1 MNNEVLRRKLF
12 RTVLA
17 DSRSP
22 AGILASSPEMVETV
36 QKRANGGTQAGSY
49 ELNLIPELVQRG
61 DVKALQALTAPS
73 YPKQV
78 RLAASKALGAA
89 TVDKRPAPNFP
100 VSLDFSRS
108 GQPLSDEPDYL
119 SLKDQFEARPLKD
132 QFEARPLKDARPFGS
147 VQVDPEVYETETSK
161 NIMSFLGSLKGT
173 GEVAR
178 PKTTRTQSREASGL
192 ASLLG
197 PQFDAEDPRTEAA
210 MAVATPGDASGIP
223 SMLPNSPDRPSVRSP
238 FTPGPLVED
247 EDIIDDEYTSMAPVT
262 PGEELS
268 ASSVSGADTGTK
280 VGAPQPT
287 VTGNVSSAISK
298 AKDIVGKHN
307 AEQSQADT
315 SVATATNSDTLA
327 STITKLQQDIQN
339 PDVSET
345 DKAKLIDEKAGIIPV
360 GKKATR
366 KERVEAR
373 RAMLKEIL
381 GEEKAKDMRTD
392 ANYNLIMTGLMIAA
406 GESPDALTNIA
417 KGAAAGLQNYAEA
430 TADKAAEERKREET
444 IALQAL
450 QEVSDEMTKEQDREY
465 QDKVRKETRQYES
478 LVRED
483 QQNHAEK
490 LQDKNNLAAL
500 QRLGF
505 SLDADQEK
513 QKRDLEFKLTL
524 SDKTFEQQVAMAEI
538 NIEQQNALLAA
549 KQTFESQL
557 AEYKAEL
564 PPEKLRLMEAL
575 AETTDYTM
583 QDLVALEYGKGSGG
597 RATDEQRRFSELV
610 GMGMSPQ
617 NAFFWSQSGVV
628 SALAKELGSAEA
640 AMEQLYSSIPSN
652 SGQQTSAAGTQQQP
666 IKVE

>member
-247 EDIIDDEYTSMAPVT
+247 EDIVDDEYTSMTPIT

>member
-247 EDIIDDEYTSMAPVT
+247 EDIVDDEYTSMTPVT

>member
-1 MNNEVLRRKLF
+1 
-12 RTVLA
+12 
-17 DSRSP
+17 
-22 AGILASSPEMVETV
+22 
-36 QKRANGGTQAGSY
+36 
-49 ELNLIPELVQRG
+49 
-61 DVKALQALTAPS
+61 
-73 YPKQV
+73 
-78 RLAASKALGAA
+78 
-89 TVDKRPAPNFP
+89 
-100 VSLDFSRS
+100 
-108 GQPLSDEPDYL
+108 
-119 SLKDQFEARPLKD
+119 
-132 QFEARPLKDARPFGS
+132 
-147 VQVDPEVYETETSK
+147 
-161 NIMSFLGSLKGT
+161 
-173 GEVAR
+173 
-178 PKTTRTQSREASGL
+178 
-192 ASLLG
+192 
-197 PQFDAEDPRTEAA
+197 
-210 MAVATPGDASGIP
+210 
-223 SMLPNSPDRPSVRSP
+223 
-238 FTPGPLVED
+238 
-247 EDIIDDEYTSMAPVT
+247 
-262 PGEELS
+262 
-268 ASSVSGADTGTK
+268 
-280 VGAPQPT
+280 
-287 VTGNVSSAISK
+287 
-298 AKDIVGKHN
+298 
-307 AEQSQADT
+307 
-315 SVATATNSDTLA
+315 
-327 STITKLQQDIQN
+327 
-339 PDVSET
+339 
-345 DKAKLIDEKAGIIPV
+345 V

>member
-1 MNNEVLRRKLF
+1 MNNEVLRRKMF

-36 QKRANGGTQAGSY
+36 QRRNLGGLNAMTGGPGSQTVSDAFRRSRGTPTRRDLSGAGMPEGTLSY
-49 ELNLIPELVQRG
+49 LELLEQIKDLPIQQQG
-61 DVKALQALTAPS
+61 DIL
-73 YPKQV
+73 
-78 RLAASKALGAA
+78 R
-89 TVDKRPAPNFP
+89 
-100 VSLDFSRS
+100 RS
-108 GQPLSDEPDYL
+108 GYSATIGPDV
-119 SLKDQFEARPLKD
+119 SGRAE
-132 QFEARPLKDARPFGS
+132 
-147 VQVDPEVYETETSK
+147 VQPEVYEAAESL
-161 NIMSFLGSLKGT
+161 MSMIRGT

-178 PKTTRTQSREASGL
+178 PKTTRTQTREASGL
-192 ASLLG
+192 SSLLG
-197 PQFDAEDPRTEAA
+197 PQFDAVDPRTDAA
-210 MAVATPGDASGIP
+210 MAVATPGEEGLP
-223 SMLPNSPDRPSVRSP
+223 SMLPNSPLRPSVRSP
-238 FTPGPLVED
+238 FTPGPLETD
-247 EDIIDDEYTSMAPVT
+247 EDIVDDEYTSMTPIT
-262 PGEELS
+262 PGEQVS
-268 ASSVSGADTGTK
+268 QAAISGADTGTK
-280 VGAPQPT
+280 ASAPKPT
-287 VTGNVSSAISK
+287 VTGNVSSAIDK
-298 AKDIVGKHN
+298 AKLIVGKHS
-307 AEQSQADT
+307 AEQAQADT

-381 GEEKAKDMRTD
+381 GEDKAKDMRTD

-478 LVRED
+478 VVRED
-483 QQNHAEK
+483 QQRHAER
-490 LQDKNNLAAL
+490 LQDKNNLASL

-513 QKRDLEFKLTL
+513 QKKDLEFKLTL

-538 NIEQQNALLAA
+538 NIEQQNALLEA
-549 KQTFESQL
+549 KQAFEGQL

-597 RATDEQRRFSELV
+597 RTTDEQRRFNELV

-628 SALAKELGSAEA
+628 SALTKELGSAEA
-640 AMEQLYSSIPSN
+640 AMEQLYSSVPSN
-652 SGQQTSAAGTQQQP
+652 SGQKTNAAGTQQQT
-666 IKVE
+666 IKLD

>member
-247 EDIIDDEYTSMAPVT
+247 EDIVDDEYTSMAPVT